1 MGGKS
6 ATTTQKVTIPPE
18 VMARYNAVNKR
29 AEQAA
34 AQPFQQYSTDPNAF
48 VAPITGTQQ
57 AGIQNIGMAQN
68 IAQPYYQA
76 GAGLTLSGSRGVGP
90 LTQQQIG
97 YYENP
102 YTQAV
107 AGTTFDALRQQQQQ
121 EMQGATANAIRSGAF
136 GGDRA
141 GLVAANLARQ
151 QQLGTAQAIAPIY
164 ERGYAQALQT
174 AQGQQ
179 GVMAQDLQRQLAAGQ
194 QIAGLGTG
202 ATQTALQAGQALLGA
217 GTAEQQT
224 QQAGLSALYNQFL
237 QERGY
242 PFQVAQFLANIAM
255 GTGALSGSTTTTQQP
270 VPFLSDEREKTN
282 IQPLGKG
289 LYAYDY
295 IDDVEAAERG
305 ERPMPPKRVGPMAQ
319 DIEERAPG
327 LVGEVGGHKV
337 VKGLAPESMGGAVI
351 DLGPGEYR
359 AGYAP
364 GGLVSSE
371 DIRAILEAQKQ
382 AFAPY
387 AQAGLYGGSPQQG
400 GVGKPA
406 YVPSAMLP
414 TPKLMTAGAPP
425 RMPES
430 IASQAMGTAREF
442 GLTPKSMYEMG
453 REGLGKLRDMG
464 RQGPSRAE
472 PPAPS
477 SQEAIAASR
486 LMPSIEW
493 DQEYMSRYRGG
504 LVGYADGGGVD
515 KDDPMASYG
524 AQGPSIGIPTEQ
536 PDIKPL
542 EPAKPPSSQPNSVM
556 GDILGLA
563 KTAASIYSGLP
574 FANGGLV
581 PRAGYQAGGSPSFD
595 EALERT
601 LRYEGGY
608 NPNDVGSPTMMGIR
622 QASNPDVDLRR
633 VKEDPEYRS
642 NIYRERYWN
651 PIGADRMDPKLATI
665 AFDTSVNLGPGRTK
679 QLLEE
684 AGNDPIKLLQLRQR
698 HYDNLIARDPEKY
711 GQYGGGWSSRVRDLM
726 AYAGGEPR
734 AEASGAID
742 RAAGRPAGLAAARGA
757 PSPEEGGLIA
767 SILPTKFGTK
777 TLATPKGEQFGG
789 LGEFLTSRQFVQPL
803 LEGIGAMASS
813 QSLNPWG
820 AALQGLGAASRAYTG
835 LEKEMAGIGETKE
848 RTGLVQAQAD
858 LERVRAQ
865 GAAIQNFEGRVN
877 ILVRD
882 SSGRPKWI
890 DFENDYKPNRNAYQL
905 YIPSPGETI
914 PDKPTRPVAPSEG
927 VQRGDVGPQKPADQ
941 KKEEPAV
948 GAETTAPT
956 STLPSRGTDPFS
968 LTEDLQKR
976 AVSEAAQM
984 RGETNASLAGRQDIV
999 SQQNKL
1005 AELAREQKK
1014 LLLEIGVLGSTP
1026 GGFVSQGPLV
1036 RYKYNLAKVANDVV
1050 GSVFPLTYDP
1060 KTGKTERSELFDSK
1074 DIANIDAWN
1083 KKLAEL
1089 SDKAAMAGNQRAEAA
1104 LGTLRGMFPS
1114 PELTAGGFAKNAA
1127 EVLVQRQID
1136 IERARFVNKYHD
1148 IVRRENP
1155 SRFSE
1160 RFGPAILE
1168 EFNRRYEDVFNAQQR
1183 ALERMLNPSSGPTDP
1198 NTRRRMMDENGK
1210 PMSWFTFLQKNAS
1223 RLDPEF
1229 VKQIENRFNAPGI
1242 MNYFQVGAP

>member
-151 QQLGTAQAIAPIY
+151 QQLGTAQAMAPIY

-270 VPFLSDEREKTN
+270 VPFFSDEREKTN

-359 AGYAP
+359 AAYAN
-364 GGLVSSE
+364 GGMP
-371 DIRAILEAQKQ
+371 D
-382 AFAPY
+382 FAANLRQLY
-387 AQAGLYGGSPQQG
+387 AQFGGPQGVEMGLGAAMTGGPYGA
-400 GVGKPA
+400 KIA
-406 YVPSAMLP
+406 
-414 TPKLMTAGAPP
+414 APP
-425 RMPES
+425 PAQLKTAAAPPKAPQSMTSEFMKTAEGVRDFGKTASELYES
-430 IASQAMGTAREF
+430 GE
-442 GLTPKSMYEMG
+442 K
-453 REGLGKLRDMG
+453 GLGKLADWFG
-464 RQGPSRAE
+464 YGKAE
-472 PPAPS
+472 
-477 SQEAIAASR
+477 
-486 LMPSIEW
+486 
-493 DQEYMSRYRGG
+493 
-504 LVGYADGGGVD
+504 GGGVD

-524 AQGPSIGIPTEQ
+524 PKGPGIDIPTEQ
-536 PDIKPL
+536 PEIKPL
-542 EPAKPPSSQPNSVM
+542 EPAKPPPPPGSVM

-574 FANGGLV
+574 FADGGLV
-581 PRAGYQAGGSPSFD
+581 PRVGYQAGGSPSFD

-698 HYDNLIARDPEKY
+698 HYDNLIARNPEKY
-711 GQYGGGWSSRVRDLM
+711 GQYGGGWTSRVNDLM

-734 AEASGAID
+734 AEASSAID

-757 PSPEEGGLIA
+757 PAPERSGL
-767 SILPTKFGTK
+767 SSFLPSRVDPRTGQETTDWKKVIIPALT
-777 TLATPKGEQFGG
+777 G
-789 LGEFLTSRQFVQPL
+789 L
-803 LEGIGAMASS
+803 GAMASS
-813 QSLNPWG
+813 PSLYAG
-820 AALQGLGAASRAYTG
+820 SAILQGLGAGAKSY
-835 LEKEMAGIGETKE
+835 
-848 RTGLVQAQAD
+848 AD
-858 LERVRAQ
+858 LEKQQQEIEESKSREATGYANVANIRFMVKDGIPVIAMRDAN
-865 GAAIQNFEGRVN
+865 GNERYIDYGKYRSAGEPPLPTGGRFTSDMERFE
-877 ILVRD
+877 
-882 SSGRPKWI
+882 
-890 DFENDYKPNRNAYQL
+890 YKPAP
-905 YIPSPGETI
+905 IKTET
-914 PDKPTRPVAPSEG
+914 AAA
-927 VQRGDVGPQKPADQ
+927 GPQAPEAPKAPEAPQQGMPRIDLEQ
-941 KKEEPAV
+941 KDLQDAKKWNDV
-948 GAETTAPT
+948 SYSTGT
-956 STLPSRGTDPFS
+956 STLQQYKDVFTPQETLATALTNNRLPFNQ
-968 LTEDLQKR
+968 L
-976 AVSEAAQM
+976 
-984 RGETNASLAGRQDIV
+984 ASQ
-999 SQQNKL
+999 L
-1005 AELAREQKK
+1005 AELPETGALSPGAQTAFTVPIVDAINGILQTIGARTELNKDLSNFQAIQKEITRLASEQSGATDQRAFSA
-1014 LLLEIGVLGSTP
+1014 LNTFIGSLPTARMTKEGIAKQLATMQVESQVQLDKAEYFRKFKEVAQQSSNREPLRSGSY
-1026 GGFVSQGPLV
+1026 F
-1036 RYKYNLAKVANDVV
+1036 
-1050 GSVFPLTYDP
+1050 
-1060 KTGKTERSELFDSK
+1060 
-1074 DIANIDAWN
+1074 NIDARFNERN
-1083 KKLAEL
+1083 KP
-1089 SDKAAMAGNQRAEAA
+1089 AAYAVAKKNIEKMYLDTVTGPDGKPVLDQRTQRPISVADYVYRYAG
-1104 LGTLRGMFPS
+1104 
-1114 PELTAGGFAKNAA
+1114 
-1127 EVLVQRQID
+1127 
-1136 IERARFVNKYHD
+1136 RARPEDLKKIEEKYGKG
-1148 IVRRENP
+1148 ILRY
-1155 SRFSE
+1155 
-1160 RFGPAILE
+1160 FGA
-1168 EFNRRYEDVFNAQQR
+1168 
-1183 ALERMLNPSSGPTDP
+1183 
-1198 NTRRRMMDENGK
+1198 
-1210 PMSWFTFLQKNAS
+1210 
-1223 RLDPEF
+1223 
-1229 VKQIENRFNAPGI
+1229 
-1242 MNYFQVGAP
+1242 